1 MYKCRCQICCIRHT
15 AHSKKK
21 VIALSFFTGVQQQDG
36 VNSRT
41 LLRKLDR
48 VIGIKYLHD
57 LSI

>member
-1 MYKCRCQICCIRHT
+1 MPLPNMLHQTYSTQQ
-15 AHSKKK
+15 KK
-21 VIALSFFTGVQQQDG
+21 VIVLSFFTGVQQQDG

-57 LSI
+57 LNI